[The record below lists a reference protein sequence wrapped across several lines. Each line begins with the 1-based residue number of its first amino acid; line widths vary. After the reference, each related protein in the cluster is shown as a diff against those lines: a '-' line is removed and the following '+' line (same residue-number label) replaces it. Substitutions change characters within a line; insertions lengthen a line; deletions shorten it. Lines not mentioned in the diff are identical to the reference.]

1 MGHGPAS
8 WFQEG
13 GGIAVGALV
22 TVLASAATVRAQ
34 AGLRPLPAF
43 EARTAEFAREG
54 ARQRLRAPACRALLD
69 ELQDGEGR
77 PLADRLA
84 TLGMPADQYLAMVPL
99 LDGTSRPLCKG
110 SQSELLT
117 VRGVPRVLVCP
128 PFLQTVA
135 RERQTAEVYVI
146 HEMLHTLGL
155 GENPPSS
162 QEITQR
168 VKRQCA
174 P

>member
-1 MGHGPAS
+1 MSHDARRLVALLVPLLAWSGPAP
-8 WFQEG
+8 
-13 GGIAVGALV
+13 
-22 TVLASAATVRAQ
+22 AQ
-34 AGLRPLPAF
+34 VGLRPLPSF
-43 EARTAEFAREG
+43 EARSVEFAREG
-54 ARQRLRAPACRALLD
+54 AMRRLREPECQRLLEEFRGK
-69 ELQDGEGR
+69 DGS
-77 PLADRLA
+77 PLTAKLA
-84 TLGMPADQYLAMVPL
+84 SFGVSADQYLAMIPF

-110 SQSELLT
+110 GQSQLLT
-117 VRGVPRVLVCP
+117 TRGVARIAVCQ
-128 PFLQTVA
+128 PFLQTVD
-135 RERQTAEVYVI
+135 RERVTAEVYVI